1 VEFQPKDAVF
11 MPSLD
16 RLFVV
21 GSTSFAPATSGA
33 SDGFLDRYTSGALKR
48 DGRVRICSGAQR
60 LAADDANERLIV
72 SCVRALSSG
81 PQQQLDFET
90 KTLIVD
96 ARRLT
101 IIATVPMAPTL
112 GAPGFALDRDSIVI
126 KKNDDPDYLTVDAAS
141 GRTRSTVSAP
151 GSYGANVPHFVMPR
165 TAGQPVAAF
174 DLYGNAVS
182 FFSGDSITH
191 VFIGAE
197 RLPLDGAFGDDVL
210 YVAEW
215 SPGALALVDYATG
228 EVRRVVP
235 AGFEAS
241 DVAFDDVGRSVYVLS
256 ESDDGS
262 RCELH
267 RLSPTGDFQQRF
279 ELSAEPCTDRLPP
292 PFSAGQHALVIDREA
307 RRLYALMKEA
317 IVVFD
322 LAHLRT
328 LFTVQMGFGQN
339 ALTTSVA
346 FDTRRGGAYQTI
358 AAEHGFLRHIPLN
371 GGVPPVIVGAEPT
384 IVSGYGGIASI
395 AELGPLLADRTV
407 PVRED
412 APGLRSPVA
421 AASDG
426 AGTLVVAESSAPTLS
441 RFSHGSY
448 EPYDGLAT
456 HSPASPAFDGLGNL
470 WFEDVLDR
478 STVTLNM
485 RTPDGE
491 QRVFP
496 IRDAFV
502 HVRGIASGLLPWFI
516 PDEKGGV
523 WFRYSQASF
532 VRVLPDGSERECTQV
547 LRRPTVMTSLARGRD
562 GVLFTTTDAIGTL
575 RDDCSIEWYANR
587 IKIFASAVAQAPDGT
602 IVTAGFGEVSI
613 FPVSAPRRSVSLF
626 SLVKAR
632 ALRAGPNFSTALC
645 NPSEVVAT
653 AADVAWTVC
662 NERHEIE
669 RISFDGKLSAI
680 ALPDPS
686 ARPTSMVGESD
697 GSLWY
702 VDTARSRIGHVTT
715 GGILSETVI

>member
-1 VEFQPKDAVF
+1 

-16 RLFVV
+16 RLFVIA
-21 GSTSFAPATSGA
+21 STSNGLTTSGA
-33 SDGFLDRYTSGALKR
+33 SDGFLDRYSPGSLKR
-48 DGRVRICSGAQR
+48 DGRVRICNGARR
-60 LAADDANERLIV
+60 LAADDVNKRLIV
-72 SCVRALSSG
+72 SCERFPSTG
-81 PQQQLDFET
+81 PQQRPDFES

-96 ARRLT
+96 ARRLN
-101 IIATVPMAPTL
+101 IIATLPMAPLL
-112 GAPGFALDRDSIVI
+112 GDSGFALDRDSIVI
-126 KKNDDPDYLTVDAAS
+126 KKNDGPDYLIVDAAS

-151 GSYGANVPHFVMPR
+151 GTYGANVPHFVMPR

-174 DLYGNAVS
+174 DLSGNAVS

-210 YVAEW
+210 YIAEW

-228 EVRRVVP
+228 KVRRIVP

-241 DVAFDDVGRSVYVLS
+241 DVAFDDIGRSVYVLS

-267 RLSPTGDFQQRF
+267 RLSGTGDFEQRF
-279 ELSAEPCTDRLPP
+279 ELAAEPCTDRLPP
-292 PFSAGQHALVIDREA
+292 PFSNGQHALVIDREA
-307 RRLYALMKEA
+307 RRLYAVTKDA

-322 LAHLRT
+322 LVHLRT
-328 LFTVQMGFGQN
+328 LFAVETGFGQN

-346 FDTRRGGAYQTI
+346 FDTRRGYAYQTI
-358 AAEHGFLRHIPLN
+358 AAEHGFLRSIPLH
-371 GGVPPVIVGAEPT
+371 GGVPPAIVGVEPT
-384 IVSGYGGIASI
+384 IVSGYGGVASI
-395 AELGPLLADRTV
+395 VELGPLLADGAL
-407 PVRED
+407 PVNED

-421 AASDG
+421 AAVDG
-426 AGTLVVAESSAPTLS
+426 VGSLVVAESSAPTLS

-478 STVTLNM
+478 SNVTINV

-491 QRVFP
+491 QKAFP

-502 HVRGIASGLLPWFI
+502 HVPGVSSGLLPRFI
-516 PDEKGGV
+516 TDEKGGV
-523 WFRYSQASF
+523 WFGDSRLGF
-532 VRVLPDGSERECTQV
+532 VHVLPDGSERECTQV
-547 LRRPTVMTSLARGRD
+547 LPRATLITSLASGRD
-562 GVLFTTTDAIGTL
+562 GMIFTTTDAIGTI
-575 RDDCSIEWYANR
+575 RDDCSIEWYANKM
-587 IKIFASAVAQAPDGT
+587 KIFADAIAQAPDGT
-602 IVTAGFGEVSI
+602 IVTAGFGDVSI
-613 FPVSAPRRSVSLF
+613 FPVSGPRRSVSLF
-626 SLVKAR
+626 SFAKAR
-632 ALRAGPNFSTALC
+632 AQRAGLDFSTANC

-653 AADVAWTVC
+653 AAGVAWTVC

-669 RISFDGKLSAI
+669 RISFDGKSLAI

-686 ARPTSMVGESD
+686 ARPTSLIGESD

-702 VDTARSRIGHVTT
+702 VDTARSRIGHVTAA
-715 GGILSETVI
+715 GVLSETLI